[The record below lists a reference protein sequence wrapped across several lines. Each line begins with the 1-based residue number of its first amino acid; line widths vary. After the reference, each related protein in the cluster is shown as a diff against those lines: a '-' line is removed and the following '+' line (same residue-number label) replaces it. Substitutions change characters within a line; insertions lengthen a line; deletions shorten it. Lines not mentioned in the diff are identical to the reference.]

1 MEGGGSSGR
10 RECWNETGGPP
21 PSSSQWPPQRPL
33 MSKGG
38 ERRLAGAKRRRTHC
52 WPRCNPLRPLSS
64 LFLSLSLPLHSTSPG
79 AMMYHMDPAAVETL
93 VSCTYEL
100 GGGVTERRK
109 QEAGVKEGREEKRA
123 AKAGSSPQ

>member
-1 MEGGGSSGR
+1 MQS
-10 RECWNETGGPP
+10 
-21 PSSSQWPPQRPL
+21 
-33 MSKGG
+33 
-38 ERRLAGAKRRRTHC
+38 AGALTAGLVAT
-52 WPRCNPLRPLSS
+52 PSVLSLS
-64 LFLSLSLPLHSTSPG
+64 LSLSLPLHSTSPG